1 MASFSDKDLADMR
14 KRIADKSKP
23 ATVLEAVMPAA
34 KGKTAPRDRGM
45 NSTEAKYARHLKDEV
60 IAGRILWFDFECMK
74 IRLADRCF
82 YNPDFMVMD
91 ADGHIIFVDT
101 KALWKSIGK
110 PGITEDAL
118 IKMKGVAE
126 KYPMFTFKATW
137 EQDGIWKERIF

>member
-1 MASFSDKDLADMR
+1 MR
-14 KRIADKSKP
+14 KRIAAGAKP
-23 ATVLEAVMPAA
+23 SPVVEAVIPSA

-45 NSTEAKYARHLKDEV
+45 NGTEAKYAKHLKAEM

-74 IRLADRCF
+74 LRLADKCF
-82 YNPDFMVMD
+82 YHPDFMVMD
-91 ADGHIIFVDT
+91 ADGHIIFADT

>member
-1 MASFSDKDLADMR
+1 MGSFSDKDLADMR
-14 KRIADKSKP
+14 RRIADKMKP
-23 ATVLEAVMPAA
+23 SSVVEAVTPRA
-34 KGKTAPRDRGM
+34 KGNVHERDRGM
-45 NSTEAKYARHLKDEV
+45 NKTEMAYRRHLEGEKRE
-60 IAGRILWFDFECMK
+60 GRILWFDYECMK
-74 IRLADRCF
+74 LRLADRCF
-82 YNPDFMVMD
+82 YTPDFMVMD

-110 PGITEDAL
+110 PGIAEDAL